1 MIPMANYEFYV
12 NQYLG
17 SVIPEKAFSGMAAQA
32 AQVLHRLKHTYR
44 VESSG
49 QSAEVMAICA
59 MAETLW
65 QNRNQGLTS
74 ANMGSVSVQYETDRK
89 ALRRE
94 LYEKACIYLDIYRG
108 VGECP

>member
-1 MIPMANYEFYV
+1 MVNYEFYV

-17 SVIPEKAFSGMAAQA
+17 SAIPEKAFSGVAARA
-32 AQVLHRLKHTYR
+32 EQVLKRFKQAYR

-49 QSAEVMAICA
+49 QEAESMAICA
-59 MAETLW
+59 MAESLW
-65 QNRNQGLTS
+65 QNRNKGLAS
-74 ANMGSVSVQYETDRK
+74 ANIGSVSVRYETDRK

-108 VGECP
+108 VG

>member
-1 MIPMANYEFYV
+1 MVKYEFYV
-12 NQYLG
+12 NQYMG
-17 SVIPEKAFSGMAAQA
+17 SAIPEKAFSGMAAQA
-32 AQVLHRLKHTYR
+32 AQVLNRLKQTYR

-49 QSAEVMAICA
+49 QEAESMAICA

-65 QNRNQGLTS
+65 QNRNKALTS
-74 ANMGSVSVQYETDRK
+74 ANIGSVSVRYETDRN

-94 LYEKACIYLDIYRG
+94 LFDKACIYLDIYRG